1 MITGLSSEIATQL
14 PGASKL
20 PASKETGLIFGN
32 VLDGIIKDKESA
44 PVMQDESS
52 ISFVSKDME
61 ERDSQEATEQNFLNL
76 FTYRT
81 FQDGQPVATGKN
93 VSADEEADRTSPWMV
108 NVEENQHVITAK
120 LDYAV
125 SATEIS
131 TKTRI
136 VEVGGRIEQIL
147 PLDTISITRASES
160 QSGNQASNPESIGIM
175 KSGEKEHFMTENEQV
190 DFFSEETK
198 NPVKQAAANNTV
210 SGTQMRAEDVIKETI
225 TMPKD
230 SKMKQTDRVLL
241 LQEKNSSDQSLTSFP
256 EIPATEDAGAE
267 GNLTKQSSELQTK
280 DQPEVVAKVSDSD
293 GSKAQF
299 NQGPFIS
306 KLNTS
311 NVFGHKPL
319 KITASHIEDI
329 QKAIELQIEKTTD
342 LGSTVVKI
350 RLTPDNIGDIHVQL
364 IKTEDSITAILHV
377 QNAETKGLLEEQL
390 PLLMEPFKH
399 SVSESPLTLNVVA
412 DSNLA
417 FSFSEGADS
426 DNRKSERQEARKR
439 TTKEKTETKDQPKM
453 NQSISGLSLLA

>member
-1 MITGLSSEIATQL
+1 
-14 PGASKL
+14 
-20 PASKETGLIFGN
+20 
-32 VLDGIIKDKESA
+32 
-44 PVMQDESS
+44 
-52 ISFVSKDME
+52 
-61 ERDSQEATEQNFLNL
+61 
-76 FTYRT
+76 
-81 FQDGQPVATGKN
+81 
-93 VSADEEADRTSPWMV
+93 
-108 NVEENQHVITAK
+108 
-120 LDYAV
+120 
-125 SATEIS
+125 
-131 TKTRI
+131 
-136 VEVGGRIEQIL
+136 
-147 PLDTISITRASES
+147 
-160 QSGNQASNPESIGIM
+160 M
-175 KSGEKEHFMTENEQV
+175 KFGEKEHFMTENEQV

-241 LQEKNSSDQSLTSFP
+241 LQEKNSSDQSLASFP
-256 EIPATEDAGAE
+256 GIPATEDAGAE

-311 NVFGHKPL
+311 NGFGHKPL

-390 PLLMEPFKH
+390 PMLMEPFKQN
-399 SVSESPLTLNVVA
+399 VSEGPLTLTVVA